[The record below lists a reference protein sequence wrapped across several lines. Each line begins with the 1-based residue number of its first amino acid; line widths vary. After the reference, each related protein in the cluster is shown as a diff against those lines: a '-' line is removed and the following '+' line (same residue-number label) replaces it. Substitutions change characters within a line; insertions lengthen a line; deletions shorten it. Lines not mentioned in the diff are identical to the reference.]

1 MKKIAIAVIAFT
13 FIFFAANLSFAENE
27 FQLKGIVIKING
39 NQLTIKDDKGKETT
53 VEGNA
58 NDIKV
63 GDPILLKGQIFKG
76 GSLRTKL
83 TTQDVEFL
91 TKQCSI
97 DRADVNV
104 IPQLEEQARMNL
116 FSWIDGKD
124 CKLFRE
130 FKASRA
136 YYKQLKPK
144 ARLPLPP
151 AGWDT
156 HYLTDAEFNK
166 YSDIIANAP
175 W

>member
-1 MKKIAIAVIAFT
+1 MKKTAMAIIALT

-39 NQLTIKDDKGKETT
+39 NQITIKDDKGKETT

-58 NDIKV
+58 NDIKI

-76 GSLRTKL
+76 ASLRTKL

-104 IPQLEEQARMNL
+104 IPQLEEQTRMNL
-116 FSWIDGKD
+116 FSWIDKND
-124 CKLFRE
+124 CKLFWA

-151 AGWDT
+151 AGWDS
-156 HYLTDAEFNK
+156 HYLTDDEFNK